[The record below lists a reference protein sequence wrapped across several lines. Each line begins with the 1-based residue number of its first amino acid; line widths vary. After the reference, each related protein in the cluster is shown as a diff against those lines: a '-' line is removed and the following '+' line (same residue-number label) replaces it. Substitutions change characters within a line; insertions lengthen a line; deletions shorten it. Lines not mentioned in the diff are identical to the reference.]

1 MGADTSALTRLLSCT
16 LESFAADHWATSA
29 RLSTYA
35 DRGEDDFTDLFS
47 LDAVDE
53 LLSRR
58 GLRTP
63 FIRMAKNGTTL
74 PESAYT

>member
-1 MGADTSALTRLLSCT
+1 VWSRRPLHTS
-16 LESFAADHWATSA
+16 
-29 RLSTYA
+29 
-35 DRGEDDFTDLFS
+35 RGELGAGGFDDLLS

-63 FIRMAKNGTTL
+63 FIRVARNGDVVAERRFTR
-74 PESAYT
+74 SGAHGRGRA